1 MAKSQTQ
8 LSREHVARIRRKA
21 KAYDNLMIQLK
32 AVISIQRDAV
42 SETLR
47 PLVKEA
53 EKAVQE

>member
-32 AVISIQRDAV
+32 AVIAIQRDGV

>member
-32 AVISIQRDAV
+32 AIISIQRDAV